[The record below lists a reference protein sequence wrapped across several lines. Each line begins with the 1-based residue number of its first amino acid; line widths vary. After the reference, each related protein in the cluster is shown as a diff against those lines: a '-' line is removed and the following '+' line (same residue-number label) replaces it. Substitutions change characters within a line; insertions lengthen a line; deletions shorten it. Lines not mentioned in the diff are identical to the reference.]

1 MFNIFKAILAFAV
14 ICASSASVA
23 LADSLPVLGTSVPF
37 AEGGVIGIA
46 AAGVVGGIW
55 LARRKTR

>member
-1 MFNIFKAILAFAV
+1 MIKIFKNAMAFAV
-14 ICASSASVA
+14 IFSSSASAA
-23 LADSLPVLGTSVPF
+23 LAGALPVLGTSVPF
-37 AEGGVIGIA
+37 AEGGLIGIA